1 VPRDRTEEEQT
12 ADDEGGALRGAQT
25 VYRAISILETFK
37 ADHAV
42 LTLAEICEAVELTPP
57 TAHRLLRALRSHDLI
72 SFDERARTYSL
83 GAGVMRL
90 ASVLLNRD
98 DVLSIVGPR
107 LHRLRDLTNETV
119 ALHWR
124 VEDHRVCLMENVS
137 TQQIRMASGLGKAY
151 PLVAGAAGKA
161 ILAYVPEEDVER
173 TIEMERR
180 NGRKL
185 SAAALKAEL
194 QETRRRGY
202 AQSVG
207 ETVSSAAAVA
217 APILNSAGR
226 AIGALNVTGPADRV
240 DDIFVA
246 KTVPL
251 LLSATHEVMEQLG
264 YDRSA
269 LAELEQR

>member
-1 VPRDRTEEEQT
+1 MALERVEPDQGGE
-12 ADDEGGALRGAQT
+12 DEGGALRGAQT

-42 LTLAEICEAVELTPP
+42 LTLAEICEAVQLTPP

-83 GAGVMRL
+83 GTGVMRL

-107 LHRLRDLTNETV
+107 LHRLRDFTGETV

-124 VEDHRVCLMENVS
+124 VDDHRVCLMENVS
-137 TQQIRMASGLGKAY
+137 SHQIRMASGLGNAY

-161 ILAYVPEEDVER
+161 ILAYLPEDDVER
-173 TIEMERR
+173 TMETERR
-180 NGRKL
+180 NGRTF
-185 SAAALKAEL
+185 SAAVLKADL
-194 QETRRRGY
+194 QEIRGRGY
-202 AQSVG
+202 ARSVG
-207 ETVSSAAAVA
+207 ETVPSAAAVA

-226 AIGALNVTGPADRV
+226 AIGSLNVTGPADRL
-240 DDIFVA
+240 DDALVT

-251 LLSATHEVMEQLG
+251 LLSTAHEVMEQLG
-264 YDRSA
+264 YDGAA
-269 LAELEQR
+269 LPG